1 MGGKVRVLALNQMSQ
16 LVAEA
21 DRAAAGR
28 DFARAQAL
36 LREASAADPGNSAIL
51 LRLAGI
57 SRAAGQPDAALDAV
71 HRALALAPLDFTAL
85 MMRASLLDAAGD
97 PRAGEAWGHAI
108 AQKPD
113 GDLPPQL
120 AAVLAE
126 GEKRHDAWIGQRA
139 ARLEAA
145 MADAEDAADADERR
159 RIARFRSNALR
170 RTRVYHSEPT
180 HFFFPELS
188 EREYHPRARFPWLAG
203 LEAQTDAIAAEFE
216 ALLASE
222 RGELVPYIQYPDHL
236 PMRQWQPL
244 NRNPDWTAIHL
255 LKNGQR
261 VGTNADRCPRT
272 MAAIE
277 AIDQPV
283 IAGASPNAMFSLLAP
298 GVAIPPHVGVSNARL
313 VCHLPLIIPAGCWF
327 RVGGETREWRRGEAF
342 VFDDTIEHE
351 AANPSPQLRVVLIV
365 DLWHPDLTA
374 IERAAVAALIGAE
387 GGTPASL

>member
-1 MGGKVRVLALNQMSQ
+1 LNHAPQ

-36 LREASAADPGNSAIL
+36 LREASAADPGNGAIL

-57 SRAAGQPDAALDAV
+57 SRAVGQVDAALDAV

-97 PRAGEAWGHAI
+97 PRMGEAWGHAI

-126 GEKRHDAWIGQRA
+126 GELRHRAWVDQRA

-145 MADAEDAADADERR
+145 MAEAESAADADERR

-188 EREYHPRARFPWLAG
+188 EREYHPRGRFPWLAG
-203 LEAQTDAIAAEFE
+203 LEAQTEVIAAEFE
-216 ALLASE
+216 ALLASD

-236 PMRQWQPL
+236 PLRQWQLL

-255 LKNGQR
+255 LKNGRR
-261 VGTNADRCPRT
+261 VDANADRCPRT

-298 GVAIPPHVGVSNARL
+298 GVAIPPHVGISNARL
-313 VCHLPLIIPAGCWF
+313 VCHLPLIIPTGCWF
-327 RVGGETREWRRGEAF
+327 RVGGETREWRRGEGF

-351 AANPSPQLRVVLIV
+351 AANPSSQLRVVLIV

-387 GGTPASL
+387 GGTPGGL

>member
-1 MGGKVRVLALNQMSQ
+1 MNQAPQ

-21 DRAAAGR
+21 DRAAASR
-28 DFARAQAL
+28 DFARAQVL
-36 LREASAADPGNSAIL
+36 LREASAADPGNNAIL

-71 HRALALAPLDFTAL
+71 HRALAVAPLDFTAL

-108 AQKPD
+108 AQKPE

-120 AAVLAE
+120 AAALAE
-126 GEKRHDAWIGQRA
+126 GEIRHGAWVDQRA

-145 MADAEDAADADERR
+145 MAEAESAADADERR
-159 RIARFRSNALR
+159 RIARFRSIALR
-170 RTRVYHSEPT
+170 RTRAYHSEPT

-236 PMRQWQPL
+236 PMRQWQLL

-261 VGTNADRCPRT
+261 VGANADRCPRT

-313 VCHLPLIIPAGCWF
+313 VCHLPLIVPTGCWF

-351 AANPSPQLRVVLIV
+351 AANPSSQLRVVLIV

-387 GGTPASL
+387 GGTPGGL

>member
-1 MGGKVRVLALNQMSQ
+1 LNQALQ

-21 DRAAAGR
+21 DRAASGR

-85 MMRASLLDAAGD
+85 LMRASLLDAAGD
-97 PRAGEAWGHAI
+97 QRMGEAWGHAI
-108 AQKPD
+108 AQKPP

-126 GEKRHDAWIGQRA
+126 GEKRHGAWVDQRA

-222 RGELVPYIQYPDHL
+222 RGELVPYIQYPDHV

-261 VGTNADRCPRT
+261 VGANADRCPRT

-313 VCHLPLIIPAGCWF
+313 VCHLPLIVPTGCWF

-387 GGTPASL
+387 GGTPGSL